1 MKRNFGNFNNETY
14 NYLNKKAKDTF
25 EKGHYL
31 ESAIILFQNIE
42 NALHLIVLVSAMHKG
57 LSISTMGRLLEKDN
71 RFVRLVD
78 YFSLFRPENPPDRFP
93 KKLKKFNEK
102 RNSVIHGLF
111 FKKYDSLNKEL
122 KDICEEGFRI
132 RFRLDE
138 IMKEII
144 KNLSTLPK
152 SYFQIKAE
160 EWYDLSQKGNKT
172 NKF

>member
-1 MKRNFGNFNNETY
+1 MPSDG
-14 NYLNKKAKDTF
+14 
-25 EKGHYL
+25 
-31 ESAIILFQNIE
+31 
-42 NALHLIVLVSAMHKG
+42 
-57 LSISTMGRLLEKDN
+57 
-71 RFVRLVD
+71 
-78 YFSLFRPENPPDRFP
+78 FP
-93 KKLKKFNEK
+93 KKLNKFNEK

-111 FKKYDSLNKEL
+111 FKKYASLNKEL

-160 EWYDLSQKGNKT
+160 ELYELSQKGNKT